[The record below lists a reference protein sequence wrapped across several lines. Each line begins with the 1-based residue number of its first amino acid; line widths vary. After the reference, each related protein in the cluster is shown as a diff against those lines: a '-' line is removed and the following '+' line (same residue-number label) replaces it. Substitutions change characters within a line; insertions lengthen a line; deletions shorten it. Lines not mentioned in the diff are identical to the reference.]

1 MKGVIKAP
9 SLQGG
14 KNAEQV
20 QMVDKGS
27 LDTNEVV
34 KC

>member
-1 MKGVIKAP
+1 MAP

-20 QMVDKGS
+20 QMVNKGS